1 MPVNG
6 RSSVDASYPDAEQ
19 HVSFPAMREN
29 RVFVPQDA
37 LDQWL
42 SEGRVEIDGE
52 TMKLLPDGQRFQLK
66 TAVRFMT
73 EVAGGGDEAKLV
85 GKVKDLDQ
93 IAELSGDYSSGSV
106 VLGDNAY
113 EVLEGFVGEPMKDS
127 KFIAP
132 ASSGATDKSDVD
144 LLAKLFMQSNRK

>member
-1 MPVNG
+1 
-6 RSSVDASYPDAEQ
+6 
-19 HVSFPAMREN
+19 MREN

-52 TMKLLPDGQRFQLK
+52 VMKLLPDGQRFQLK
-66 TAVRFMT
+66 TAVRFTT
-73 EVAGGGDEAKLV
+73 EVAGGGDAEKLV

-93 IAELSGDYSSGSV
+93 IAALSGDYSSGSV

-113 EVLEGFVGEPMKDS
+113 EVIEGFVGEPMKDS
-127 KFIAP
+127 KFVSPLAGIEA
-132 ASSGATDKSDVD
+132 DKSDVD